1 MPTSNAERHRKHLA
15 VMRGWLN
22 GRNYFTAAEA
32 LEFAIHL
39 HEGTRK
45 DGITP
50 KFYHQLS
57 IARFLMTLE
66 PHFLH
71 PEDTLACA
79 FLHDTPEDNDE
90 VVTFRELEERFGQR
104 IARSTRLVTKKY
116 RGSKTPYEVYFDDMA
131 QDPVAS
137 LVKGV
142 DRAHNVQTMLGV
154 FKPEKQ
160 KQYLQE
166 VEDWFFPMLKK
177 SRRLFPQQAPAY
189 ENIKTLLRCQVRL
202 FHSLH
207 KGEM

>member
-22 GRNYFTAAEA
+22 GRNYFMAAEA
-32 LEFAIHL
+32 LEFAVHL
-39 HEGTRK
+39 HEGLRK
-45 DGITP
+45 DGVTP

-57 IARFLMTLE
+57 IARFLLTLE

-71 PEDTLACA
+71 PEETLATA

-90 VVTFRELEERFGQR
+90 IVTFGDLKDKFGDR
-104 IARSTRLVTKKY
+104 VARSTRLVTKKY
-116 RGSKTPYEVYFDDMA
+116 RGSKIPYDRYFEDMA

-154 FKPEKQ
+154 FKIEKQ
-160 KQYLQE
+160 QSYLKE
-166 VEDWFFPMLKK
+166 VEEWFFPMLKTA
-177 SRRLFPQQAPAY
+177 RRLFPQQAPAY

-202 FHSLH
+202 YESLH
-207 KGEM
+207 RGEM